1 MGSIINVKQPEFNL
15 RSRLNELD
23 YDRIPY
29 EKMPPGTVIQHVYNV
44 NNGSGHLTTTSGSW
58 ADLSFSVSIT
68 PHFSNSL
75 MVIEWCATGQQ
86 PNTAVGGSAVTI
98 YRNNTTN
105 LGSTQH
111 SAMGLGVV
119 AEFGSSAA
127 KYVTASNSFILY
139 DEPGDRNP
147 VSYHIWGKTT
157 SSGTAYIA
165 HSGVTRT
172 LSVKEIRR

>member
-29 EKMPPGTVIQHVYNV
+29 EKMPLGTVIQHVYNEV
-44 NNGSGHLTTTSGSW
+44 KGGGHLTTTSSSW
-58 ADLSFSVSIT
+58 VDMSFSVSIT
-68 PHFSNSL
+68 PYFSNSL
-75 MVIEWCATGQQ
+75 ILVEMSALGQQ
-86 PNTAVGGSAVTI
+86 PNTHNSVSAATI

-105 LGSTQH
+105 IGDTANSNLGLSVVGDFGAST
-111 SAMGLGVV
+111 
-119 AEFGSSAA
+119 
-127 KYVTASNSFILY
+127 YVTAPQTFFVY
-139 DEPGDRNP
+139 DEPKTTNET
-147 VSYHIWGKTT
+147 SYHLWGRT
-157 SSGTAYIA
+157 SNSGTAYIT

>member
-1 MGSIINVKQPEFNL
+1 MTVRFSKPEFNL
-15 RSRLNELD
+15 RSKLNELNFSTV
-23 YDRIPY
+23 PY
-29 EKMPPGTVIQHVYNV
+29 EKMPPGSVIQHVYNHD
-44 NNGSGHLTTTSGSW
+44 GGTSHLTTTSSSW

-68 PHFSNSL
+68 PHFSSSL
-75 MVIEWCATGQQ
+75 LLIEWSATGQQ

-98 YRNNTTN
+98 YRNNTTD
-105 LGSTQH
+105 LGSTLH

-127 KYVTASNSFILY
+127 KYVTASNSFALY
-139 DEPGDRNP
+139 DEPKTRES

-165 HSGVTRT
+165 HSGVVKM
-172 LSVKEIRR
+172 LSVKEIKR

>member
-1 MGSIINVKQPEFNL
+1 MVVRVEKAAFNL
-15 RSRLNELD
+15 RDKLTELD
-23 YDRIPY
+23 YGHVPY
-29 EKMPPGTVIQHVYNV
+29 EKMPSGTVIQHVYNQEM
-44 NNGSGHLTTTSGSW
+44 GATHLTTTSSSW
-58 ADLSFSVSIT
+58 ADLTFSVAIT
-68 PHFSNSL
+68 PHFDNSL
-75 MVIEWCATGQQ
+75 LLIEWSATGQQ